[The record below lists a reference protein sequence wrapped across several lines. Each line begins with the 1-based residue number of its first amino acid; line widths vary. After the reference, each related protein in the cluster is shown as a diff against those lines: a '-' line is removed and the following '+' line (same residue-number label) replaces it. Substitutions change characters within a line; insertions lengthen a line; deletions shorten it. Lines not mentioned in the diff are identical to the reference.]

1 MTRQDAKSTESQN
14 SSPGRG
20 SVTNRN
26 LAFTSS
32 VKAWMLVHPVLFY
45 VIMSSPAENRAGQQF
60 HARSCRYH
68 TRNSVSAILYTG
80 SVFIVNQHYQPVR
93 AREADLRRR
102 WNDGTTCNCHL
113 VQVNLVSHERHT
125 VPVVQPQHSCGF
137 LWLPVKWFVKRDRR
151 CMAAGCTTIP
161 DLWVVPPFLKFE
173 IGR

>member
-68 TRNSVSAILYTG
+68 TRNSVSAILYTVRFSS
-80 SVFIVNQHYQPVR
+80 SVNIISLSVLEMPIC
-93 AREADLRRR
+93 D
-102 WNDGTTCNCHL
+102 
-113 VQVNLVSHERHT
+113 
-125 VPVVQPQHSCGF
+125 VVG
-137 LWLPVKWFVKRDRR
+137 
-151 CMAAGCTTIP
+151 MM
-161 DLWVVPPFLKFE
+161 VPPVIVTSSKSTSSPTNGTPFPLFNPS
-173 IGR
+173 IRVDFSGYQSSGS